1 MSFFS
6 ELITGGVSKQALQAE
21 KPEETET
28 TKSNGFKGTPQG
40 AEAGWVILL
49 AQQHRLPR
57 TGCWETTVLG
67 NYPSFHVHFASLALA
82 QWPHYS
88 SVCSAWPSA
97 RC

>member
-49 AQQHRLPR
+49 AQQLRLL
-57 TGCWETTVLG
+57 WLLG
-67 NYPSFHVHFASLALA
+67 DDRFRKLSQFPKFTLLP
-82 QWPHYS
+82 WL
-88 SVCSAWPSA
+88 
-97 RC
+97 

>member
-28 TKSNGFKGTPQG
+28 TKSHGFKGTPQG

-49 AQQHRLPR
+49 A
-57 TGCWETTVLG
+57 
-67 NYPSFHVHFASLALA
+67 
-82 QWPHYS
+82 
-88 SVCSAWPSA
+88 
-97 RC
+97 